1 MLSYFTL
8 LEPLHCFQISNDV
21 IKKNTQFSEKNS
33 FLKLIL
39 TYLKKKFFPHS
50 ANRTE
55 AACEQE
61 KKTKNI
67 LPNIK

>member
-1 MLSYFTL
+1 M
-8 LEPLHCFQISNDV
+8 I
-21 IKKNTQFSEKNS
+21 IKKKTQFSEKNC

-39 TYLKKKFFPHS
+39 TYLKKKFFPHL

-67 LPNIK
+67 LPNSK